1 MNNDSININID
12 TLEDLLWMSCRYSM
26 GRKTIHTLSLPS
38 QLLKI
43 YDNLPKHIV
52 DRLIGILK
60 NDLIS
65 NIKIDYNISQSNLS
79 ESSNDIL
86 TNFFECIEGKSED
99 EINNLL
105 QNTYIFIDTSTKTL
119 TSVPSNKKNLCK
131 GSINDLLS
139 TYGSWIKLINI
150 FNKRSWVYILKTD
163 KSVVSIKEW
172 YIDKEGILRYTYKD
186 IKEIIKN
193 F

>member
-1 MNNDSININID
+1 MNNDSVNIDID

-26 GRKTIHTLSLPS
+26 GRKTIHALSLPS

-43 YDNLPKHIV
+43 YDNLPKHVV

-79 ESSNDIL
+79 ETSNDIL
-86 TNFFECIEGKSED
+86 TNFFECVEGKSED

-119 TSVPSNKKNLCK
+119 TSVPSSKKNLCK

-139 TYGSWIKLINI
+139 TYGSWIKLINV
-150 FNKRSWVYILKTD
+150 FNKRSWIYILKTD